1 MKFLP
6 LLLKKIPFTEFVFS
20 FEEVEFE
27 TDKDDENNDENP
39 MGFVSIMAADILDEG
54 LL

>member
-20 FEEVEFE
+20 FDVVESE
-27 TDKDDENNDENP
+27 MDKDDDDNDDNP
-39 MGFVSIMAADILDEG
+39 IGFMF
-54 LL
+54 LLWLQVF